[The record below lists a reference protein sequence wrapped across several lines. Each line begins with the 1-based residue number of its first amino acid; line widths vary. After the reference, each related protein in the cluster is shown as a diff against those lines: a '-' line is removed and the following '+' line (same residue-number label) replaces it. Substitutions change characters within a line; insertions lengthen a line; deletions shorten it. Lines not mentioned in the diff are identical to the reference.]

1 MASIFGKKNR
11 TSASASH
18 AGPSPA
24 LVASVPYSQLASGP
38 PPLAGP
44 SASRLVSA
52 PSTNPT
58 LTDDGTPVR
67 VSRTPTSSTQPPTTP
82 RRRTEGSE
90 RERKGEGSRRS
101 NASYLTDTGRSSSH
115 EYQEMLRRTTPDTG
129 HSTPIYEAMTSS
141 KSCAFSPYSPSHP
154 SPARPPGTPG
164 TPSQEFGMRP
174 HPYVAGRHNP
184 ETSSIRSMSSVNS
197 TYDPNNPMSDTG
209 RYPKFETQNIPG
221 ANGKSTTPTQSTMSL
236 PLPLPFPLP
245 NRSGE
250 YARPPD
256 HEIEFWYQQ
265 ILQKTDLDP
274 SRSYMSSPNPSLSR
288 SSVSSLNSNSAAR
301 SAANLPMDSKWTIVQ
316 QYWKSREQQQK
327 HHETPKALGK
337 KTAAKG
343 GKGSVEYFLS
353 HALSRTL
360 TPAILFSLEIS
371 LRTETL
377 DWIQNF
383 MDHQGQAALVNCL
396 TPLIYT
402 EGSCPPPTD
411 IDEGLMHCLS
421 RSIGKHRIGCADA
434 LSKPLMIEKI
444 IPFLTCPNINC
455 RLWAAQI
462 LTVLC
467 QVTDPITGDKPGLQI
482 VYSAFAHMQKKV
494 NENVTDLK
502 AKVGRFNLW
511 LSQLAEVLARQG
523 LMGTNVRAH
532 ALVKGLDVIEY
543 CRTMVLLI
551 VSLPTSN
558 DRKTRS
564 SIRNQLDLAVLP
576 IIIQNLRQLHDP
588 EINMQLDIYEE
599 NERNDRANMVDQE
612 RETLLKSLKT
622 PEQIIPLLL
631 ERTKGSQSSRY
642 LIDILRHFLLID
654 SDGDDE
660 QARYFQLLD
669 ELISTIVM
677 GSSPDLHYEFR
688 DAFGKSIAHLFGKL
702 VEHHRVDEAMAE
714 VKELRLVNQRLQIEK
729 QELDE
734 EISAGNDG
742 LVGKLKGQV
751 MDLEQRLNR
760 SRVAMEAA
768 VDEKEGM
775 RRDNEQ
781 RMREL
786 RLYLQMLYS
795 IILAAGIDI
804 ADALESLGFRNAA
817 EEMENLLGELGG
829 MERDEKMWG
838 AEKRK
843 ARQFALDK
851 LQNKKVLD
859 GKTSSV
865 DVQESDG
872 GEGGEVEEEEEDEA
886 AQVMEAEKIALGGKA
901 RGQRKSVKKKPHKV
915 VIPRELKALSQSQFE
930 DAEGEQE
937 QLNVDNRV
945 KEGYDSVSPIRA
957 QFHQSKRRGA
967 PPGLAPPVGEK
978 SVFRSIKKP
987 PPFAPRFV
995 PELSSRPINR
1005 STSAPAQ
1012 LVDLDLPQLGQDE
1025 EEEGEEGEEIGG
1037 TSRMDKKRENLR
1049 AELLARGKGGKH
1061 GMSADEVRGRV

>member
-1 MASIFGKKNR
+1 
-11 TSASASH
+11 
-18 AGPSPA
+18 
-24 LVASVPYSQLASGP
+24 
-38 PPLAGP
+38 
-44 SASRLVSA
+44 
-52 PSTNPT
+52 
-58 LTDDGTPVR
+58 
-67 VSRTPTSSTQPPTTP
+67 
-82 RRRTEGSE
+82 
-90 RERKGEGSRRS
+90 
-101 NASYLTDTGRSSSH
+101 
-115 EYQEMLRRTTPDTG
+115 
-129 HSTPIYEAMTSS
+129 
-141 KSCAFSPYSPSHP
+141 
-154 SPARPPGTPG
+154 
-164 TPSQEFGMRP
+164 
-174 HPYVAGRHNP
+174 
-184 ETSSIRSMSSVNS
+184 
-197 TYDPNNPMSDTG
+197 
-209 RYPKFETQNIPG
+209 
-221 ANGKSTTPTQSTMSL
+221 
-236 PLPLPFPLP
+236 
-245 NRSGE
+245 
-250 YARPPD
+250 
-256 HEIEFWYQQ
+256 
-265 ILQKTDLDP
+265 
-274 SRSYMSSPNPSLSR
+274 
-288 SSVSSLNSNSAAR
+288 
-301 SAANLPMDSKWTIVQ
+301 
-316 QYWKSREQQQK
+316 
-327 HHETPKALGK
+327 
-337 KTAAKG
+337 
-343 GKGSVEYFLS
+343 
-353 HALSRTL
+353 
-360 TPAILFSLEIS
+360 
-371 LRTETL
+371 
-377 DWIQNF
+377 
-383 MDHQGQAALVNCL
+383 
-396 TPLIYT
+396 
-402 EGSCPPPTD
+402 
-411 IDEGLMHCLS
+411 
-421 RSIGKHRIGCADA
+421 
-434 LSKPLMIEKI
+434 MIEKI

-467 QVTDPITGDKPGLQI
+467 QVTDPATGDKPGLQI

-523 LMGTNVRAH
+523 LMGSNVRAH
-532 ALVKGLDVIEY
+532 AQVKGLDVIEY

-612 RETLLKSLKT
+612 RGTLLKSLKT

-654 SDGDDE
+654 SDGDE

-714 VKELRLVNQRLQIEK
+714 VKELRVVNQRLLIEK

-742 LVGKLKGQV
+742 LVGKLKAQV
-751 MDLEQRLNR
+751 ADLEQRLNR

-768 VDEKEGM
+768 VDEKKGM

-804 ADALESLGFRNAA
+804 ADALESLGFRNA
-817 EEMENLLGELGG
+817 EEMESLLSELGG
-829 MERDEKMWG
+829 MEHDEKMWG

-859 GKTSSV
+859 GKGSV
-865 DVQESDG
+865 DVESDG
-872 GEGGEVEEEEEDEA
+872 GVDDDGGEEDEA
-886 AQVMEAEKIALGGKA
+886 AQVMEAEKIALGGNA
-901 RGQRKSVKKKPHKV
+901 RGQRKSVRKKPPKV
-915 VIPRELKALSQSQFE
+915 VRPRELRALSQSQFE

-957 QFHQSKRRGA
+957 HFHQSKRRGA
-967 PPGLAPPVGEK
+967 TPHQQRLGDGLAPPVGEK

-1025 EEEGEEGEEIGG
+1025 EEEEG
-1037 TSRMDKKRENLR
+1037 TDRMAKKRESLG
-1049 AELLARGKGGKH
+1049 AELLARGKGGRQ
-1061 GMSADEVRGRV
+1061 GMGADEGESELSTVMEGEEGKLSSQRESVTEAPKGETTPLQIGRAHV